1 MPQVARA
8 LSALDQLRPSTKTL
22 TIAIIAVSAIFLL
35 QVIRFLVS
43 QLRSPLRRIPGPF
56 LARFGP
62 AWYAWKVGQG
72 SFPDVNVKLHE
83 KYGKI
88 VRYSPD
94 HYSINDPQAAKI
106 IYGFGGKQF
115 AKSIWYN
122 GWSVPGARW
131 SLFGDRAV
139 KRHAENRKQYQ
150 AAYSMSSLT
159 RYEPMVDDCVGI
171 FAQRLRELASTT
183 ITIDMRHWLQC
194 YAFDVISQITF
205 SKRIGFLDRG
215 EDVGEVIKNLE
226 AYIAFATFGG
236 IFDGLRRAF
245 HTLVGAFPSLMKNPT
260 AYMSNFTA
268 KKIQHARADPKAV
281 PQSKDTKTNMDF
293 VQTFLAK
300 HEANPEVFTP
310 YHIQSGCMA
319 NMVAGSD
326 TTAISLS
333 AVMYYLLK
341 NPATMRTLRNEIDQ
355 FDKQGRLSHVPTF
368 AESQQMPYL
377 QAVFKEALRLH
388 PATGLPM
395 ERVVPEGGAEI
406 SGRFFPEGT
415 VVGIN
420 TWVAHRDKTIFG
432 DDADA
437 FRPERWIEG
446 DPARIA
452 EMNRY
457 WMPTG
462 H

>member
-1 MPQVARA
+1 M
-8 LSALDQLRPSTKTL
+8 
-22 TIAIIAVSAIFLL
+22 
-35 QVIRFLVS
+35 
-43 QLRSPLRRIPGPF
+43 
-56 LARFGP
+56 
-62 AWYAWKVGQG
+62 
-72 SFPDVNVKLHE
+72 
-83 KYGKI
+83 
-88 VRYSPD
+88 
-94 HYSINDPQAAKI
+94 
-106 IYGFGGKQF
+106 
-115 AKSIWYN
+115 
-122 GWSVPGARW
+122 PGARW

-406 SGRFFPEGT
+406 SGRFFPEGVSSTLSRIFISLKGRADISNTSQT

-457 WMPTG
+457 WMPVSRVASIIAQFLFELWPPMCIGRHISILEMSKLVPFLIRDFDFSLDRSLISRDWKVKTYWFTKPVDFRVEVRLREKTG
-462 H
+462 Q